1 MVMYAII
8 LSVVLAS
15 GQPQI
20 PVIIFNYS
28 TLNDCRVELVRIGT
42 ARGYEFV
49 NSPIVGYGVVK
60 VEDTKTTT
68 AFCVKNIVSI

>member
-1 MVMYAII
+1 MYAII
-8 LSVVLAS
+8 LATMLDN
-15 GQPQI
+15 GQPQV

-28 TLNDCRVELVRIGT
+28 TLNSCRVELVRIGT

-49 NSPIVGYGVVK
+49 NSPTVGYAVVK

-68 AFCVKNIVSI
+68 AFCVKNMVSI

>member
-1 MVMYAII
+1 MYAII

-49 NSPIVGYGVVK
+49 NSPIVGYAVFK
-60 VEDTKTTT
+60 AEDTKTTT
-68 AFCVKNIVSI
+68 AFCVKNMVSI